1 MEIIDRIIELMN
13 QKKIKDAELERML
26 QLKPKIVY
34 GWKNGRSKSYM
45 DHIPQLAKIFNVSTD
60 YIYGRTDNP
69 APAGEVFALSS
80 DTAYDDLPPE
90 AIEELENLRQY
101 ILDKYKKKS
110 DK

>member
-1 MEIIDRIIELMN
+1 VEIIDRIIELMN

-60 YIYGRTDNP
+60 YLYGRTDNP

-90 AIEELENLRQY
+90 AIEEIERFKEFVRS
-101 ILDKYKKKS
+101 KYKKN
-110 DK
+110 DD